1 VGRAD
6 YQDKD
11 IDVVP
16 VSDPTMVNDAQK
28 AAKAQALMVFM
39 GNPLVNQQEL
49 VKRYLEATGQP
60 NIDALLNKEPP
71 PPDPK
76 LLLDAASQENER
88 DKTMSEVR
96 RNNASAAQAITAAA
110 QTAQRM
116 NLLNDTAALVGAAVK
131 LATDAAD
138 MEDNGEPLDQPGDA
152 GGMEEPPGD
161 AGVPALPQG
170 PADGLDGA
178 MESGVGGGPIGGS
191 VPGENPES
199 VL

>member
-1 VGRAD
+1 
-6 YQDKD
+6 
-11 IDVVP
+11 
-16 VSDPTMVNDAQK
+16 MVNDAQK
-28 AAKAQALMVFM
+28 AAKAQALMVLM

-76 LLLDAASQENER
+76 LLLDAASQENDR

-110 QTAQRM
+110 ETAQRM
-116 NLLNDTAALVGAAVK
+116 NLLDDTVALVGAAVK

-138 MEDNGEPLDQPGDA
+138 MEDNGEPLGQPGNA
-152 GGMEEPPGD
+152 GGMEESPGN

-170 PADGLDGA
+170 PTDGLDGA
-178 MESGVGGGPIGGS
+178 MGSGGG
-191 VPGENPES
+191 GETRSEAVFLGKILNLSSEH
-199 VL
+199 VADFYNIEVEQ